1 MTEYNNKSFPEQYI
15 DKDYCNEYGIEA
27 EWFKLDKTTAECL
40 LALVEE
46 TTDDKGNLVLK
57 DSACLSYSTYAIL
70 KYFVDGKIS
79 PDLQKIMQRKD
90 MKLGRLAYKH
100 CIDEVEK
107 SRVKVAKYRL
117 NGQKGGRARASG
129 EKTNC

>member
-15 DKDYCNEYGIEA
+15 DKRYCNEYGIEA
-27 EWFKLDKTTAECL
+27 EWFKLDKETAECL
-40 LALVEE
+40 LDLVEE
-46 TTDDKGNLVLK
+46 ERDDKGNLILK
-57 DSACLSYSTYAIL
+57 DSCFLSYSIYAIL

-90 MKLGRLAYKH
+90 MKLGKRAFNH
-100 CIDEVEK
+100 SVDEIEK

-117 NGQKGGRARASG
+117 NGQKGGRPRG
-129 EKTNC
+129 TE

>member
-40 LALVEE
+40 LDLVEE
-46 TTDDKGNLVLK
+46 ERDDKGNLILK
-57 DSACLSYSTYAIL
+57 DSCFLSYSIYAIL
-70 KYFVDGKIS
+70 KYFTEGKIS

-90 MKLGRLAYKH
+90 MKLGKRAFNH
-100 CIDEVEK
+100 SVDEIEK
-107 SRVKVAKYRL
+107 SRVKLAKYRL
-117 NGQKGGRARASG
+117 NGQKGGRPRG
-129 EKTNC
+129 D